1 MNEVDYFTK
10 MEDMKN
16 NGIQKGVYVETEGST
31 LQDLEHFQDFLY
43 RNFKTK
49 TATTKCIQPQTNHQF
64 SFMELQKTFEKE
76 NIDEI
81 NVPYLNFKPI
91 ITQTG
96 TCTYNADQVISNYLK
111 HLYTHN
117 EQIIGHTQD
126 FSKLVL

>member
-1 MNEVDYFTK
+1 MNEVDYLTK
-10 MEDMKN
+10 IEDMKN

-31 LQDLEHFQDFLY
+31 LQDQERFQDFLY

-76 NIDEI
+76 NIGEI